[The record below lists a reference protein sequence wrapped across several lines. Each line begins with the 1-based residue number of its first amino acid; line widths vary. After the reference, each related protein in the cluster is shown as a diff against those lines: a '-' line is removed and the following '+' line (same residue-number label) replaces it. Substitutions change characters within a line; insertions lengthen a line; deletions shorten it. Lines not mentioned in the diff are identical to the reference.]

1 MKFINKKIFGIC
13 TVLCLLLTFMNTTAI
28 AAEIPQ
34 PGRLDTTN
42 EASIG
47 TPIYACEAADVDEM
61 MLDDMDAVAAAA
73 GYSSVEAPEN
83 AVRKYTRDDKGIIR
97 TVIVGDDYVMVS
109 SLDTLHGYPVG
120 ACMLVPMLACTG
132 EEVFDLDSGVNLFI

>member
-83 AVRKYTRDDKGIIR
+83 AVRKYTRDDEGIVR

-109 SLDTLHGYPVG
+109 SSTPCMDTLDRKSV
-120 ACMLVPMLACTG
+120 V
-132 EEVFDLDSGVNLFI
+132 

>member
-1 MKFINKKIFGIC
+1 MKFINKKICGIC
-13 TVLCLLLTFMNTTAI
+13 TVLCLLLTFMNT
-28 AAEIPQ
+28 
-34 PGRLDTTN
+34 GRLDTTN

-83 AVRKYTRDDKGIIR
+83 AVRKYTRDDEGIVR

-120 ACMLVPMLACTG
+120 ACMLVPVLACTG